1 MHGEQEAMLPWMRER
16 APAPFD
22 ELSPTGSIYARTIY
36 GLGSHAPG
44 VVSTYAVDSVWQCQR
59 PAVVPVPEILRRL
72 HALNKSAPATRPRSN
87 PRLRNLLLPHVFQHF
102 TTLSGLAR
110 ENRMSGVDSALLHLV
125 VTAAEAVTTHSSML

>member
-59 PAVVPVPEILRRL
+59 PAVVPVLERL
-72 HALNKSAPATRPRSN
+72 A
-87 PRLRNLLLPHVFQHF
+87 RLAVLARLAGLVLLAGLA
-102 TTLSGLAR
+102 GLAR
-110 ENRMSGVDSALLHLV
+110 LSFH
-125 VTAAEAVTTHSSML
+125 